1 MSGKRDLNFSLYSGR
16 LTHPPEM
23 MQYNTGHGHMLC
35 FSLAIHSDAP
45 SDKIDNP
52 MFLDVKVTGASP
64 ELHQTI
70 IHERRPEVRVRG
82 ELQSRTFKKQDRI
95 QRTYYL
101 HQNTLR
107 PRILSRP
114 KDKTTTHH
122 HTPRIHIRAT
132 CPSSPEQGGLIMTT
146 AQITHAQIARAC
158 TRPTPPW
165 SASRS
170 RIFASCSFLLS
181 V

>member
-64 ELHQTI
+64 ELHQHMSI
-70 IHERRPEVRVRG
+70 GQEVRVRG

-101 HQNTLR
+101 HVKHPPTSNSCRGRRTRRR
-107 PRILSRP
+107 PN
-114 KDKTTTHH
+114 H
-122 HTPRIHIRAT
+122 HTHGFTAARRAH
-132 CPSSPEQGGLIMTT
+132 PSLNKECL
-146 AQITHAQIARAC
+146 H
-158 TRPTPPW
+158 
-165 SASRS
+165 
-170 RIFASCSFLLS
+170 L
-181 V
+181 

>member
-16 LTHPPEM
+16 LTHPPVM

-64 ELHQTI
+64 ELHQHMSI
-70 IHERRPEVRVRG
+70 GQEVRVRG

-101 HQNTLR
+101 HVKHPSDLEF
-107 PRILSRP
+107 LSRP
-114 KDKTTTHH
+114 KDKTTT
-122 HTPRIHIRAT
+122 
-132 CPSSPEQGGLIMTT
+132 
-146 AQITHAQIARAC
+146 
-158 TRPTPPW
+158 
-165 SASRS
+165 
-170 RIFASCSFLLS
+170 
-181 V
+181 

>member
-64 ELHQTI
+64 ELHQ
-70 IHERRPEVRVRG
+70 HHVKHPSDLE
-82 ELQSRTFKKQDRI
+82 F
-95 QRTYYL
+95 
-101 HQNTLR
+101 
-107 PRILSRP
+107 LSRP
-114 KDKTTTHH
+114 KDKTTT
-122 HTPRIHIRAT
+122 
-132 CPSSPEQGGLIMTT
+132 
-146 AQITHAQIARAC
+146 
-158 TRPTPPW
+158 
-165 SASRS
+165 
-170 RIFASCSFLLS
+170 
-181 V
+181 